1 MPDISPL
8 SVVHPNAKI
17 GSDCVIGPFCTI
29 GEHVEVGARTCLK
42 SHVVVDGYTTIG
54 EDCVVYPFVSL
65 GIDSQDQKH
74 IKDSVSYTRIGD
86 RNTLREFVSVHSG
99 TDADSATEIGN
110 DCVLLT
116 QAHVGHNCRVGNH
129 VVMSHSVAL
138 AGHCVVGDYANIGG
152 LAAVHQFCQ
161 IGSVAMVAGMA
172 RVVQDVLPYTIAEGF
187 PAHMRVVNKI
197 GLERAGFSEQ
207 KIKDIRK
214 AFRILFFRDLRLEEA
229 VAEVREEIGDSDEI
243 NVMLD
248 AIASSQRGLARPDSA
263 TFELNVG

>member
-1 MPDISPL
+1 MI
-8 SVVHPNAKI
+8 
-17 GSDCVIGPFCTI
+17 
-29 GEHVEVGARTCLK
+29 
-42 SHVVVDGYTTIG
+42 
-54 EDCVVYPFVSL
+54 
-65 GIDSQDQKH
+65 
-74 IKDSVSYTRIGD
+74 
-86 RNTLREFVSVHSG
+86 
-99 TDADSATEIGN
+99 
-110 DCVLLT
+110 VLLT